1 MGRYDF
7 SERKQPQGPLGIMLD
22 YGLAK
27 SWPPS
32 INDRGAE
39 AQRNWF
45 YSSHLTFKEPVSMIT
60 DGQLWQ
66 MARDALDEIPAVL
79 TQYSISKNKGISRA
93 MTVLAFGNE
102 IILASMKKGDDSFIH
117 I

>member
-1 MGRYDF
+1 
-7 SERKQPQGPLGIMLD
+7 
-22 YGLAK
+22 
-27 SWPPS
+27 
-32 INDRGAE
+32 
-39 AQRNWF
+39 
-45 YSSHLTFKEPVSMIT
+45 
-60 DGQLWQ
+60 